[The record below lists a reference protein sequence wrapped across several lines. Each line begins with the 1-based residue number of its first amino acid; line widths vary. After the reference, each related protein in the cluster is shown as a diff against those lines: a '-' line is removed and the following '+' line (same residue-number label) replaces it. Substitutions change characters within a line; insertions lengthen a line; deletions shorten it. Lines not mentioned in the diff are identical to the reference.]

1 MSILRGRCG
10 TVNSQHTPGLK
21 FNKLKSFSRGEI
33 DQNHVD
39 KRILGGKGL
48 QYEDSTSIGRT
59 KVTPLGA
66 DMNLSATIWSAA
78 DRIRKLILRGQCRMV
93 RSHPVL
99 N

>member
-48 QYEDSTSIGRT
+48 QYEDSTSIAFVRPVRYGT
-59 KVTPLGA
+59 GIALT
-66 DMNLSATIWSAA
+66 
-78 DRIRKLILRGQCRMV
+78 LRCSCGSTHAKCQC
-93 RSHPVL
+93 
-99 N
+99 NT